1 MKPYRGKRTGPQLSR
16 SAGFSFGRLGLVG
29 GRVRA
34 MSGSPSARAP
44 RWECTF
50 RGESATTA
58 SVQPS
63 KPGRKVAPLLGGECY
78 SLSTRRPARG
88 ARNPLPAVLRDL
100 ARLSSSD
107 WCGLLAVRADRG
119 GSFGW
124 GPLVGPV
131 LRVSGERSVSRPT
144 RLETRT
150 KESNA
155 CASHWALRNLKAK

>member
-1 MKPYRGKRTGPQLSR
+1 M
-16 SAGFSFGRLGLVG
+16 GFSFGRLGLAG
-29 GRVRA
+29 ERA
-34 MSGSPSARAP
+34 RALSGSSSVTAP

-63 KPGRKVAPLLGGECY
+63 KPGRKVAPLFGEEYY
-78 SLSTRRPARG
+78 SLPWRRPARG
-88 ARNPLPAVLRDL
+88 ARNPLPAVRRDL
-100 ARLSSSD
+100 SRLSSFD
-107 WCGLLAVRADRG
+107 WRGLLAVRADREG
-119 GSFGW
+119 MLVG

-131 LRVSGERSVSRPT
+131 SRVSGERSVSRPT